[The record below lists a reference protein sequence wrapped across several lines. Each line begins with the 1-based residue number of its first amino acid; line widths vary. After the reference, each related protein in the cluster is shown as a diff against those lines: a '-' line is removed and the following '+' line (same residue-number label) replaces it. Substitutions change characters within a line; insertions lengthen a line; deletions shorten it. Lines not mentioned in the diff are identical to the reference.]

1 MFTTWALILPA
12 HDVDSDPH
20 PCLRNVSAVPNIQ
33 LEVTCNKKKKI
44 GKCESHMRILMIV
57 GFAWQAS
64 DSIHALAMKQ
74 KLQMDSTHV
83 V

>member
-1 MFTTWALILPA
+1 
-12 HDVDSDPH
+12 
-20 PCLRNVSAVPNIQ
+20 
-33 LEVTCNKKKKI
+33 
-44 GKCESHMRILMIV
+44 MRILMIV